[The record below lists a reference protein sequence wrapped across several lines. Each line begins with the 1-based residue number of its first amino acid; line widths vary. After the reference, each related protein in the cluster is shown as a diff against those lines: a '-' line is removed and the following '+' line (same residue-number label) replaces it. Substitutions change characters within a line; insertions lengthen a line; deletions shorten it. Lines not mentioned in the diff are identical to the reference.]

1 MVHTRN
7 HTAKHRKRAAK
18 GSYKKLVLKG
28 IIKGGDA
35 STYATA
41 VYGAPEQQHAISE
54 SNNVIATNT
63 VPCGQTGGDAVPAA
77 DVTSMSPAAVDAAL
91 APEPVPMQGGSAD
104 PVPHVVSD
112 GVAHTAAP
120 HAAAH
125 AAPSVAAHPVHQA
138 GGKRINQRGGLLTDL
153 AVPAVLLVANQAMTK
168 RRRKSGKK
176 SYKHRKGHAHKKR

>member
-1 MVHTRN
+1 MVHKRH
-7 HTAKHRKRAAK
+7 HTVKHRKRCSK
-18 GSYKKLVLKG
+18 TYKKLVLKG

-41 VYGAPEQQHAISE
+41 VYGAPEQQHAVSE

-63 VPCGQTGGDAVPAA
+63 VHSVQTGGDAVPAV
-77 DVTSMSPAAVDAAL
+77 DVTSLSPASLEAITTMKL

-104 PVPHVVSD
+104 PAPHVVSG

-120 HAAAH
+120 HAPAAH
-125 AAPSVAAHPVHQA
+125 AAPAAAAHPVHQA

-176 SYKHRKGHAHKKR
+176 SYKQRKYRK

>member
-7 HTAKHRKRAAK
+7 HTAKHRKRTAK
-18 GSYKKLVLKG
+18 GGYKKLVLKG

-41 VYGAPEQQHAISE
+41 VYGAPEQQHAVSE
-54 SNNVIATNT
+54 SNNVIAMNT

-91 APEPVPMQGGSAD
+91 APEPVPMQGGAAD
-104 PVPHVVSD
+104 PAAPVVSG

-120 HAAAH
+120 V
-125 AAPSVAAHPVHQA
+125 APAVAAHPAAHPVAHQA

>member
-41 VYGAPEQQHAISE
+41 VYGAPEQQHAISD
-54 SNNVIATNT
+54 SNNVIATST

-77 DVTSMSPAAVDAAL
+77 DVTSMSPAAIDAAL

-104 PVPHVVSD
+104 PAPHVVSG

-125 AAPSVAAHPVHQA
+125 AVAAPPVHQA

-176 SYKHRKGHAHKKR
+176 SYKQRKYRKYRK